1 MPCVSGKCFFRP
13 RSASSGSDV
22 LPPRSWAP
30 VPRGAWRSALSTSAS
45 DAMPLSS
52 ASATEDLLA
61 VVTGRL
67 PAGEHEA
74 QRRHVHRALGT
85 RTGRGAEAPVGAT
98 RVERATA
105 GDAGQVR
112 RLPGDR
118 LQSPALGLDL
128 RDRV

>member
-30 VPRGAWRSALSTSAS
+30 VPRGASRSAFSTSAS
-45 DAMPLSS
+45 DVMPLIS

-67 PAGEHEA
+67 AAGEDQA
-74 QRRHVHRALGT
+74 QRRHVDRALLT
-85 RTGRGAEAPVGAT
+85 RTRRGPEPAVRAA

-105 GDAGQVR
+105 RDARQVG
-112 RLPGDR
+112 RLTGDR
-118 LQSPALGLDL
+118 L
-128 RDRV
+128 